1 MFVIIGGFAGR
12 YLFVYG
18 GNANPMS
25 NRFGMGY
32 EKYDFYALPKSF
44 NYVAPHLGE
53 ILIVVGSIGVCIII
67 YKLFD
72 NLFSVGELREH
83 H

>member
-1 MFVIIGGFAGR
+1 
-12 YLFVYG
+12 
-18 GNANPMS
+18 MS

>member
-1 MFVIIGGFAGR
+1 MCVVIGGFVGR
-12 YLFVYG
+12 YIFVYG

-25 NRFGMGY
+25 NRFGLGY
-32 EKYDFYALPKSF
+32 EKYDFYTLEKSF

-53 ILIVVGSIGVCIII
+53 ILIVVGSLGVIVIV

-72 NLFSVGELREH
+72 SILSVSDFREH